1 MAFRL
6 CRQCRASS
14 YIQYHRQLQQH
25 QQKQQELDHPRI
37 CIQPLYSARDC
48 KEREAVLVSI
58 KKALTE
64 NGYFVVTG
72 IPGLGAEYIASIYR
86 LAAQLHGLPTK
97 VKKNFAKA
105 EGRGTYTGQ
114 DVGVAEEA
122 YEVGTV
128 ATVRSWDYM
137 RNQDTKWPILSQ
149 LNAPLPSISS
159 SRVASRDHNGDPAA
173 SLAAL
178 YDRQDALARVLMQA
192 FAESFHLPSNL
203 FLDMFKDGDLG
214 TIRLLHYPEAR
225 DDAEVNARAME
236 NAKGAMERQVGIS
249 AHTDFEFFT
258 LMHQQQPGLQ
268 LLVQHSEGEDCGQS
282 QPKWRWVDAPT
293 AMDDHGA
300 MLVIAGDI
308 FERFTNGV
316 VRALPHRVLCTPHAR
331 NSIIRF
337 NAVHPD
343 TVVEP
348 LDVFIGPE
356 RPRAYGR
363 TTMRKHMETTMSNLA
378 AGKGAWSSSESM
390 DQNDPGRSL
399 TATYNYEQEREEEG
413 V

>member
-1 MAFRL
+1 M
-6 CRQCRASS
+6 
-14 YIQYHRQLQQH
+14 
-25 QQKQQELDHPRI
+25 
-37 CIQPLYSARDC
+37 
-48 KEREAVLVSI
+48 LVSI
-58 KKALTE
+58 RKALTE
-64 NGYFVVTG
+64 NGYFVVTD
-72 IPGLGAEYIASIYR
+72 IPGLGAEYITSIYR
-86 LAAQLHGLPTK
+86 LAARLHGLPTRI
-97 VKKNFAKA
+97 KKNFVKA
-105 EGRGTYTGQ
+105 EGSGTYTGQ
-114 DVGVAEEA
+114 DIGVAEEA

-149 LNAPLPSISS
+149 FNAPLPSISS
-159 SRVASRDHNGDPAA
+159 PMVALRDHNVDPAA
-173 SLAAL
+173 CLAAL

-192 FAESFHLPSNL
+192 FAESFHLPPNL

-268 LLVQHSEGEDCGQS
+268 LLVQHSEGEDYGQS
-282 QPKWRWVDAPT
+282 EPKWRWVDAPT
-293 AMDDHGA
+293 AMEQGEDADSTDDHGA

-348 LDVFIGPE
+348 LDAFIEPG

-363 TTMRKHMETTMSNLA
+363 TTMRNHMETTMSNLA
-378 AGKGAWSSSESM
+378 AGKGAWSKGESM
-390 DQNDPGRSL
+390 DRNDPGRSL
-399 TATYNYEQEREEEG
+399 TATYNYEQESEEEG